1 VRTAYTA
8 EQIRAAERVL
18 MARLPEGTL
27 MQRAAA
33 ALAAVCARTLGRVYG
48 SRVAVLA
55 GGGDNG
61 GDALF
66 AGARLA
72 RRGARVTAILASFR
86 THRAGLAALRAAGGR
101 VVALTPAD
109 SGGGSGGA
117 AALPEEAV
125 RAVASADLIVDGLV
139 GIGGSGALREPY
151 AGLARLANDAPGI
164 VVAVDVPSGVDA
176 STGCVPGAAVRA
188 DRTVT
193 FGACKIGLLVDPGA
207 SHVGALHVIDI
218 GIGPYLPEPGVTAL
232 TAADVADRLPRPA
245 AESDKYRRGVVGVVA
260 GSDRFTGAAVLAV
273 GGAVRGGAGMVRY
286 AGPAEPVRLVRAR
299 WPEAVTTVLE
309 PGDDVCGVGRV
320 QAWVLGPGMGT
331 DDRAHALARS
341 VLDTGLPTVL
351 DADGLTLLA
360 RDRSLLRPNLLLT
373 PHAGEL
379 SRLLGVPAADIEAR
393 RLEHVRRA
401 AAELGVTV
409 LLKGS
414 TTLVAEPGRPVR
426 VNPTGTPWLATAGTG
441 DVLAGLA
448 GALLAGGLDTYDAGC
463 CAAFLHGLAAHVAAA
478 GPGAAQ
484 AAKAVL
490 AAVAGAGTPA
500 GGDVATAP
508 ISAQD
513 LPDALPEALRLLES
527 PAKMEE

>member
-1 VRTAYTA
+1 
-8 EQIRAAERVL
+8 
-18 MARLPEGTL
+18 

-72 RRGARVTAILASFR
+72 RRGARVEAILASSR
-86 THRAGLAALRAAGGR
+86 VHQAGLAALRAAGGR
-101 VVALTPAD
+101 VVAL
-109 SGGGSGGA
+109 GA
-117 AALPEEAV
+117 PEPGDAPAALPEAAV
-125 RAVASADLIVDGLV
+125 RAVESADLIVDGLV

-151 AGLARLANDAPGI
+151 ASLARLANDAPGTI
-164 VVAVDVPSGVDA
+164 VAVDVPSGVDA
-176 STGCVPGAAVRA
+176 STGRVPGAAVRA

-193 FGACKIGLLVDPGA
+193 FGACKIGLLVAPGA
-207 SHVGALHVIDI
+207 SRAGALHVIDI

-232 TAADVADRLPRPA
+232 TAADVADRLPRPT
-245 AESDKYRRGVVGVVA
+245 AETDKYRRGVVGVVA

-299 WPEAVTTVLE
+299 WPEAVTTILE
-309 PGDDVCGVGRV
+309 PGDDISGVGRV

-331 DDRAHALARS
+331 DDRAHALARA

-379 SRLLGVPAADIEAR
+379 SRLLGVPAADIEAS

-401 AAELGVTV
+401 AEEFGVTV
-409 LLKGS
+409 LLKGL
-414 TTLVAEPGRPVR
+414 TTLIAEPGRPVR

-441 DVLAGLA
+441 DVLSGLA

-463 CAAFLHGLAAHVAAA
+463 CAAFLHGLAGHVAAA
-478 GPGAAQ
+478 GPDGAAE
-484 AAKAVL
+484 AAAAVL
-490 AAVAGAGTPA
+490 EAIEDTGVPGVTTAGSGLP
-500 GGDVATAP
+500 TAP

-527 PAKMEE
+527 PVKMEE